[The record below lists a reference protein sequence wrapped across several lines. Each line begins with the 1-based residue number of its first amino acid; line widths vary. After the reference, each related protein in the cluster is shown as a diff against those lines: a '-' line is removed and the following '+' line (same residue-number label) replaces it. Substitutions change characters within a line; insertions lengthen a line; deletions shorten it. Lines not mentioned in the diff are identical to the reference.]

1 MIPLKPLQAQV
12 TALTDDLRAV
22 VAADSELESDLR
34 KEHGQAK
41 NARRTA
47 GTFETWLEDVLDQ
60 AAVAWVLGCVF
71 VRFCEDNALVEP
83 LWLGGPEPTAPVER
97 AVQHRQQ
104 YLIDNP
110 RHNDRHWLREAFTY
124 LQGLRATGK
133 IFDEHNPVWRFGIS
147 GEAAEKLS
155 EFFRR
160 GQGLASL
167 RVEDLNTRFLGD
179 LYQDLSAHAKKTY
192 ALLQTPDFVEEF
204 ILDRTFEPAVKEF
217 GLPETSV
224 IDPTCG
230 SGHFL
235 LGAFGRLVRKWRDRE
250 PATDVR
256 VLVERALG
264 QVTGVDINPFA
275 VAIARFRLLVAAMK
289 ECGLMSLERT
299 PAWPVRVATGD
310 SLLHWGRKSRHQ
322 GDLIEYAEGGSGFA
336 YATEDADVLADYL
349 EEGQYTVVVGN
360 PPYIT
365 VADSAR
371 NKLYRDIY
379 PDVCHR
385 QYALTVPF
393 AKRFFDLAKRSD
405 EHGEGAGHVG
415 QITGNAFMK
424 REFGK
429 KLIEDYFA
437 HQVELT
443 EVIDTSGAYIPGH
456 GTPTVILVGRANR
469 RRRNGTVRSLLG
481 IRGEPRQ
488 PEDPA
493 YGLVWCAIVS
503 QIDGGPSET
512 AWMSSTDLPR
522 DQLDA
527 YPWSLAGGGAI
538 GIRESIE
545 RVAAKRLRLVVDAI
559 GFYAITGEDD
569 AYILSNAG
577 VARRLGDLPVRP
589 MVEGD
594 EVRNFGIHSE
604 TVALWPY
611 DQDLHPVEDG
621 NSALLRLLWGYR
633 RRLLSRKRFG
643 VVVDS
648 IPGFVWYEY
657 REFYRARVR
666 SRNLLTFADIGTHNH
681 FAFSRGGKAFNRHAP
696 VIKLPEEATEDDHL
710 RLLGVLNSSTACFWL
725 KQVSYPK
732 GGDPIGGDGARVSA
746 EQWSDRYEFTGTK
759 LQEFPLPE
767 AYPLGRARRL
777 DSLAQRLASLTPA
790 AVAEAG
796 VPTRERLRTA
806 HRDYDQTR
814 AQMIALQEE
823 LDWEVYRLYGL
834 LDDDLTC
841 VEPPELKLGE
851 RAFEIVLARKMAAG
865 EVETQ
870 WFARHGSTPITELP
884 AHWPDD
890 YRALVQRRIEV
901 IESDRNIALIER
913 PECKRRWSA
922 DTWDEMQTKA
932 LRGWLLDRLEAPE
945 LWGDRPTPQSVA
957 QLADKVRHDDDFRS
971 VLELWVG
978 RDDYDLTKTLAK
990 LGADEHVPYLP
1001 VYRYKPSGLRK
1012 RAQWERTWAQQR
1024 LEDAGESVQ
1033 VEVPPKYSSAD
1044 FAKASYWK
1052 ARGKLDVPKERFIS
1066 YPNAGRDN
1074 DGTLLLGWA
1083 GWDHLAQAQ
1092 ALATVY
1098 LDRKLQAAWPAERL
1112 LPLLAGIAE
1121 LEPWLHQWYADERP
1135 DFPGSPAQFFT
1146 GLLDGELSQL
1156 GADRAELTKL
1166 RGVSQAG
1173 ASA

>member
-1 MIPLKPLQAQV
+1 MIPLKALQAQV

-22 VAADSELESDLR
+22 VAGDSELESSLR

-41 NARRTA
+41 DARRTA

-83 LWLGGPEPTAPVER
+83 LWIGGPEPSAPVER

-104 YLIDNP
+104 YLIDHP
-110 RHNDRHWLREAFTY
+110 RRNDRHWLREAFTY
-124 LQGLRATGK
+124 LRGLRATGK
-133 IFDEHNPVWRFGIS
+133 IFDEHNPVWRFDIS

-160 GQGLASL
+160 GPGLASL

-217 GLPETSV
+217 GLPATSV

-235 LGAFGRLVRKWRDRE
+235 LGAFGRLVKLWRKRE
-250 PATDVR
+250 PAGDIR
-256 VLVERALG
+256 ELVERALG

-289 ECGLMSLERT
+289 ECGLTSLERI
-299 PAWPVRVATGD
+299 PAWTVRVATGD
-310 SLLHWGRKSRHQ
+310 SLLPWGRSSRAQ
-322 GDLIEYAEGGSGFA
+322 GDLLAVLEGRNAFA
-336 YATEDADVLADYL
+336 YVSEDADLLADYL
-349 EEGQYTVVVGN
+349 REGQYTAVVGN

-393 AKRFFDLAKRSD
+393 AKRFFDLARRSD
-405 EHGEGAGHVG
+405 ERGLGAGHVG

-424 REFGK
+424 REFGRK
-429 KLIEDYFA
+429 FIEGYLA
-437 HQVELT
+437 NEVELT
-443 EVIDTSGAYIPGH
+443 EVIDASGAFVPGH
-456 GTPTVILVGRANR
+456 GTPTVILVGRANSR
-469 RRRNGTVRSLLG
+469 RRSGGVRVLLG
-481 IRGEPRQ
+481 IRGEPGQ
-488 PEDPA
+488 PAEPSQ
-493 YGLVWCAIVS
+493 GLVWQAILR
-503 QIDGGPSET
+503 QIDEPGSESQWISV
-512 AWMSSTDLPR
+512 AMLSR
-522 DQLDA
+522 RQLSVF
-527 YPWSLAGGGAI
+527 PWSLSGGGAI
-538 GIRESIE
+538 GVREGIE
-545 RVAAKRLRLVVDAI
+545 RIAAERLSSVVDAI

-569 AYILSNAG
+569 AYILANAG
-577 VARRLGDLPVRP
+577 VARRLGSLPVRP
-589 MVEGD
+589 MVEGG

-611 DQDLHPVEDG
+611 DEDLYPAEVG
-621 NSALLRLLWGYR
+621 NDTLLRLLWNYR
-633 RRLLSRKRFG
+633 RLLLSRKRFG

-666 SRNLLTFADIGTHNH
+666 SRFLLTFADIGTHNH
-681 FAFSRGGKAFNRHAP
+681 FSLSRSSRAFNRHAP
-696 VIKLPEEATEDDHL
+696 VIKLPEEATEDEHL

-725 KQVSYPK
+725 KQVCHDK
-732 GGDPIGGDGARVSA
+732 GIRGEGGGFT
-746 EQWSDRYEFTGTK
+746 SDDWEHFYEFTGTK

-767 AYPLGRARRL
+767 AYPLGRARVL

-790 AVAEAG
+790 AVAESG
-796 VPTRERLRTA
+796 VPTRERLRAA
-806 HRDYDQTR
+806 HRDYDLTR
-814 AQMIALQEE
+814 AQMIAVQEE

-841 VEPPELKLGE
+841 VEPPKLKLGE
-851 RAFEIVLARKMAAG
+851 RAFEILLARTG
-865 EVETQ
+865 SEPE

-922 DTWDEMQTKA
+922 DGWDAMQEKA
-932 LRGWLLDRLEAPE
+932 LRGWLLDRLEALE

-990 LGADEHVPYLP
+990 LVADEHVPYLP
-1001 VYRYKPSGLRK
+1001 VDRYKPSGLRK
-1012 RAQWERTWAQQR
+1012 RALWERTWAQQR
-1024 LEDAGESVQ
+1024 LEDAGDSVQ
-1033 VEVPPKYSSAD
+1033 VDVPPKYSSAD
-1044 FAKASYWK
+1044 FAKASYWR

-1066 YPNAGRDN
+1066 YPKAGRDN

-1135 DFPGSPAQFFT
+1135 NFPGSPAQFFT
-1146 GLLDGELSQL
+1146 DLVDAELSQL

-1166 RGVSQAG
+1166 RGVM
-1173 ASA
+1173 SA